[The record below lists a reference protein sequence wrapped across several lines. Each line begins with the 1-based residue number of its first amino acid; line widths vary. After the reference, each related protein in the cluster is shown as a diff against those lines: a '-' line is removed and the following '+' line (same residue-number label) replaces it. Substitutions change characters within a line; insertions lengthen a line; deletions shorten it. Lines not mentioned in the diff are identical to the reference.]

1 MQMNLHQCP
10 QNKNDWD
17 TASQRLQCVDPNIY
31 HCLRTENGGET
42 EQCLGKVWIQE
53 GMCPEYNSKVGKI
66 DVFSCKDFP
75 GCPTEIYW
83 SNEVYRFSICSE
95 KSIQVSTTS
104 ASFPTTREDGQFPI
118 NVVLIA
124 LGAFIIL
131 ITLLFGVIYFIR
143 KRRIRRNEQQSIDQL
158 EQAPAEMR
166 SEVQTTTEVP
176 LLESY
181 SIRSEDRIT
190 TEPRLLASCANLDSH
205 LDDAENLGRTGI
217 LIFVSDNSAGI
228 GQRMNTIEKD
238 GRFGRAEYSATPST
252 WEAEKDVYLYFF
264 RQPII
269 DRSSLSDI
277 SQKDM
282 DKMYLKTKEFPKHYF
297 VLYFNPYDWEEYKS
311 ELFQYEFFK
320 KAMIIKL

>member
-1 MQMNLHQCP
+1 MPLDAVNNHNNSHQR
-10 QNKNDWD
+10 QIIKSYTRDH
-17 TASQRLQCVDPNIY
+17 TV
-31 HCLRTENGGET
+31 T
-42 EQCLGKVWIQE
+42 GKTK
-53 GMCPEYNSKVGKI
+53 Y
-66 DVFSCKDFP
+66 
-75 GCPTEIYW
+75 
-83 SNEVYRFSICSE
+83 E
-95 KSIQVSTTS
+95 KK
-104 ASFPTTREDGQFPI
+104 PY
-118 NVVLIA
+118 L
-124 LGAFIIL
+124 L
-131 ITLLFGVIYFIR
+131 ITHGIVISSVGIHDFLYPI
-143 KRRIRRNEQQSIDQL
+143 I
-158 EQAPAEMR
+158 
-166 SEVQTTTEVP
+166 
-176 LLESY
+176 
-181 SIRSEDRIT
+181 
-190 TEPRLLASCANLDSH
+190 ANLDSH

>member
-1 MQMNLHQCP
+1 M
-10 QNKNDWD
+10 
-17 TASQRLQCVDPNIY
+17 
-31 HCLRTENGGET
+31 
-42 EQCLGKVWIQE
+42 
-53 GMCPEYNSKVGKI
+53 
-66 DVFSCKDFP
+66 
-75 GCPTEIYW
+75 
-83 SNEVYRFSICSE
+83 
-95 KSIQVSTTS
+95 
-104 ASFPTTREDGQFPI
+104 
-118 NVVLIA
+118 
-124 LGAFIIL
+124 
-131 ITLLFGVIYFIR
+131 
-143 KRRIRRNEQQSIDQL
+143 